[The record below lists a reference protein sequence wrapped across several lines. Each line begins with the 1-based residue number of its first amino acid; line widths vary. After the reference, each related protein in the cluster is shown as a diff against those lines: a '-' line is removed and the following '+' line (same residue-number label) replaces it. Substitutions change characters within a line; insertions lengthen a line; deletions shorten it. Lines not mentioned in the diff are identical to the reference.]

1 MERDRSAISER
12 EIKNMASASSS
23 SSASASASGSKLR
36 ADAKP
41 YVRGSNIGFSSEVPL
56 PATLCAFPVCDGSRM
71 PVPVFKPFPDSPI
84 EEVAPG
90 GYTPGL
96 LPPDENSARAFVK
109 NFISVQLSKVSEEVD
124 ESLVDYV
131 NALDPSKVAA
141 QVEAVLFERWGF
153 FDLSKPVSRNYSVVL
168 SRLSNDGIKD
178 FRRHILLGEI
188 SPQTLFNMSLD
199 ELWQKYLPP
208 NRMGPMVWEF

>member
-1 MERDRSAISER
+1 MQLMSQFWILLKRKSLCNRKHSVSID
-12 EIKNMASASSS
+12 
-23 SSASASASGSKLR
+23 SKT
-36 ADAKP
+36 
-41 YVRGSNIGFSSEVPL
+41 V
-56 PATLCAFPVCDGSRM
+56 T
-71 PVPVFKPFPDSPI
+71 
-84 EEVAPG
+84 
-90 GYTPGL
+90 T
-96 LPPDENSARAFVK
+96 DENSARAFVK

-131 NALDPSKVAA
+131 NAFDPSKVAA

-208 NRMGPMVWEF
+208 NRMGAMVWEFWQQQEDQCKDVI